1 MALFLSTFINKI
13 DRKGRISIPAAFR
26 SALNGKGFSGAVLF
40 PSLNHQAIEGWGMD
54 QMEELSAGIDA
65 FDPFSDERDAFT
77 LSILADSYQ
86 LPFDTEGRILLPTKL
101 IEHANLDSSAAF
113 VGRGSTFQIWE
124 PTALNESQKDARKRA
139 KAERQTLKLKSKDS
153 GS

>member
-13 DRKGRISIPAAFR
+13 DRKGRVSIPAAFR
-26 SALNGKGFSGAVLF
+26 SALNAKGFSGAVLF
-40 PSLNHQAIEGWGMD
+40 PSLNYQAIEGWGMD

-77 LSILADSYQ
+77 LSILADSHQ
-86 LPFDTEGRILLPTKL
+86 LPFDTEGRILLPAKL
-101 IEHANLDSSAAF
+101 IKHANLDSSAAF